1 VVGLVVKKTFKSC
14 ESRLQRAG
22 KRQTVYEIIHHLHE
36 LNRENLAEAASRK
49 NIDTGELKEIIS
61 ELRLK
66 GLIYS
71 PKPGTF
77 TCVD

>member
-1 VVGLVVKKTFKSC
+1 MVVKKTYRKA
-14 ESRLQRAG
+14 ETRLQQAG

-36 LNRENLAEAASRK
+36 LNRDRLTEAASK
-49 NIDTGELKEIIS
+49 KDIDNGELKEILS
-61 ELRLK
+61 ELRQR

-71 PKPGTF
+71 PKPGMF